1 MYSQWKVEY
10 IYSSLHWYMYKE
22 MYYSTLKYHS
32 NALEMTVCIQIFLV
46 ISAEAYIAVSINIVK
61 LEFLIRIKMN
71 FSTGCDD
78 AVREAITQ
86 SGINNGASTHICVR
100 KTDQDEEI

>member
-1 MYSQWKVEY
+1 
-10 IYSSLHWYMYKE
+10 
-22 MYYSTLKYHS
+22 
-32 NALEMTVCIQIFLV
+32 
-46 ISAEAYIAVSINIVK
+46 
-61 LEFLIRIKMN
+61 MN

-100 KTDQDEEI
+100 KTDQDEEIWIKLINLAYAFAYNIKFYDSYCMKWSLQKILPLKKVLYRRKWFFIGIVSEIAVGV

>member
-1 MYSQWKVEY
+1 
-10 IYSSLHWYMYKE
+10 
-22 MYYSTLKYHS
+22 
-32 NALEMTVCIQIFLV
+32 
-46 ISAEAYIAVSINIVK
+46 
-61 LEFLIRIKMN
+61 MN

-100 KTDQDEEI
+100 KTDLDWEISNKLKQYTCMRILKIKCLVPLTIDHFPWHMLRN

>member
-1 MYSQWKVEY
+1 MVGLRNIPLIDYIHFNYYAIVDRHKYS
-10 IYSSLHWYMYKE
+10 
-22 MYYSTLKYHS
+22 
-32 NALEMTVCIQIFLV
+32 
-46 ISAEAYIAVSINIVK
+46 
-61 LEFLIRIKMN
+61 IRIKMN

-100 KTDQDEEI
+100 KTDIDEEI

>member
-1 MYSQWKVEY
+1 M
-10 IYSSLHWYMYKE
+10 
-22 MYYSTLKYHS
+22 
-32 NALEMTVCIQIFLV
+32 
-46 ISAEAYIAVSINIVK
+46 
-61 LEFLIRIKMN
+61 IRIKMN

-100 KTDQDEEI
+100 KTDQDEEIWIKLINLAYVFAYLNDFSLAYSTKLESKALDCFRLKCVEC

>member
-1 MYSQWKVEY
+1 MVSFLNKLGNGRTLTIVRHKYS
-10 IYSSLHWYMYKE
+10 
-22 MYYSTLKYHS
+22 
-32 NALEMTVCIQIFLV
+32 
-46 ISAEAYIAVSINIVK
+46 
-61 LEFLIRIKMN
+61 IRIKMN